1 MADLPRTS
9 RGEGGDNRHLSRV
22 NTEPGEPVLIFLIR
36 VLNVLLGPIT
46 HRDWRGQQNI
56 PQTGGVV
63 IVANHIS
70 NVDPLVL
77 AQYLAYSGR
86 WPHYLA
92 KASLF
97 SIPLVGRVLRAM
109 GQIPVHRDTGAAAQ
123 AVRFADEAIE
133 QGKTVVIYPEAT
145 ITYDPELWPMEG
157 RSGAVRIALK
167 TGCPVIPVGQ
177 WGAQDI
183 MWGKKIHVPRLLPRK
198 TLRLV
203 AGPPVALD
211 DLRSQPTTPKIL
223 AEATDRIM
231 DEITALVGQLRDG
244 RPPEQRF
251 DPRRAP
257 GDRSSVDGSP
267 TGEPPKDQAEKEN
280 PL

>member
-1 MADLPRTS
+1 MA
-9 RGEGGDNRHLSRV
+9 NRALRRV

-46 HRDWRGQQNI
+46 HRDWRGQRNL

-97 SIPLVGRVLRAM
+97 SIPVVGRVLTAM
-109 GQIPVHRDTGAAAQ
+109 GQIPVHRNSGAARE
-123 AVRFADEAIE
+123 AVRYADEAIG
-133 QGKTVVIYPEAT
+133 QGKAVVIYPEGT
-145 ITYDPELWPMEG
+145 ITADPDLWPMQG

-167 TGCPVIPVGQ
+167 TGCPVIPIGQ

-183 MWGKKIHVPRLLPRK
+183 MWGKKIHLPHLLPRK

-203 AGPPVALD
+203 AGGPVPLD
-211 DLRSQPTTPKIL
+211 DLRGRPLTPQVL

-231 DEITALVGQLRDG
+231 DEITALVAELRG
-244 RPPEQRF
+244 EPAPQQRF
-251 DPRRAP
+251 DPRR
-257 GDRSSVDGSP
+257 SP
-267 TGEPPKDQAEKEN
+267 RDQPEKEN
-280 PL
+280 PQ